1 MTDTEIVIGIA
12 MEEACLTVEQLA
24 AACAVEP
31 DWILRHIDEGLLPA
45 VSGPAAEW
53 RFSSAALRRAR
64 RMREIERDFDA
75 APELA
80 ALFADLLDEMDE
92 LKARLRRGGLR

>member
-1 MTDTEIVIGIA
+1 MTDIDIVIGIA

-24 AACAVEP
+24 AACAVES
-31 DWILRHIDEGLLPA
+31 DWVLRHVDEGLLPA
-45 VSGPAAEW
+45 VSGPSAEW

-64 RMREIERDFDA
+64 RLRGLARDFDA

-80 ALFADLLDEMDE
+80 ALFADLLEEMDE
-92 LKARLRRGGLR
+92 LKARLRRGGFP